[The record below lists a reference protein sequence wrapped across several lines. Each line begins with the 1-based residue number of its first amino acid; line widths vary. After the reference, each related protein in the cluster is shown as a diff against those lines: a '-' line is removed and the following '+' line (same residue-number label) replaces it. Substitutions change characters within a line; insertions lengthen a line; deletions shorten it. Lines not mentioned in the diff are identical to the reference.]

1 MRSAFLLSIVA
12 GVALG
17 LGYAWLI
24 APVVPTTAD
33 PLHVVEPYQEV
44 WLITAAE
51 AYATSGD
58 WERTLARLNGLGD
71 PNLMRHVVALFER
84 YSGDGPNPQAR
95 ALARLA
101 AQLGAER
108 TAAMQVYLAT
118 PITTPTIMPTATPRA
133 PTPTSRSTDSTNV
146 SATPTIDFAFPTPT
160 ATATPPPEF
169 VAVSQ
174 TSVCEATER
183 PQIRVVVQDA
193 EGNGLPGVDVWITWN
208 GGADRFV
215 TGLKPEI
222 GSGYGDFDMTPGV
235 SYRIG
240 AGTQTALALVSNL
253 RAEPC
258 SIDDN
263 SVGQLSW
270 EIVLSPAITGQATDE
285 PSE

>member
-12 GVALG
+12 GIALG

-33 PLHVVEPYQEV
+33 PLHVVKAYQDV
-44 WLITAAE
+44 WIVTSAE
-51 AYATSGD
+51 AYVTSGD
-58 WERTLARLNGLGD
+58 WERTLARLNGLAD
-71 PNLMRHVVALFER
+71 PNLTRSVITLFER
-84 YSGDGPNPQAR
+84 YNTNGPNPQAR

-108 TAAMQVYLAT
+108 TAAMQVYLST
-118 PITTPTIMPTATPRA
+118 PITTPTIT
-133 PTPTSRSTDSTNV
+133 PTPTPRDPTPTPRPTGSTNI
-146 SATPTIDFAFPTPT
+146 ATPTIEFAFPTPT

-174 TSVCEATER
+174 TSVCEATSR

-193 EGNGLPGVDVWITWN
+193 EGNGLPGIDVWITWN

-222 GSGYGDFDMTPGV
+222 GSGYGDFDMTAGQ

-240 AGTQTALALVSNL
+240 AGTQSALALVSNL
-253 RAEPC
+253 RAESC
-258 SIDDN
+258 SIDDT

-270 EIVLSPAITGQATDE
+270 EIVLSPVVEEQSTEEI
-285 PSE
+285 SE